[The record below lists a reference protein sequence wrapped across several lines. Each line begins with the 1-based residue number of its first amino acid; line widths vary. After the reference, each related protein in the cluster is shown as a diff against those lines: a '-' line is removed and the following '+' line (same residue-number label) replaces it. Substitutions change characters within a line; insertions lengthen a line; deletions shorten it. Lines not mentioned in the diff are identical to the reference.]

1 MITDNSGSTRP
12 FFAEF
17 VVAAKLWRV
26 WLHMGLQDVKSRFRS
41 SALGPAWI
49 LVNLAAVIGAI
60 GLIYGRLFHQ
70 PMNEFLPFLTLGLVI
85 WGFISS
91 SLVDGCS
98 AFVVAEGYIKQF
110 PFPKIIYLYRA
121 IVPYTVVFAVGLF
134 VFFICMAFY
143 QRHIGLGALWA
154 VPCFML
160 FLLINFF
167 HLVIVAHVGVRFRD
181 LPHLLGS
188 LIQIAFYLTPVI
200 FTVAMLKDRGMAF
213 VYMFNPLY
221 YLIEILRYPL
231 LNSEAPPA
239 EVVYVSLSYCV
250 LVGLIAIYVVKKMSK
265 QIVYVL

>member
-1 MITDNSGSTRP
+1 MITYNSGSSRP
-12 FFAEF
+12 SLAEF
-17 VVAAKLWRV
+17 VSAAKLWRV

-49 LVNLAAVIGAI
+49 LINLGAVIAAV

-85 WGFISS
+85 WAFIGS
-91 SLVDGCS
+91 SLTEGS
-98 AFVVAEGYIKQF
+98 MAFIIAEGYIKQF

-121 IVPYTVVFAVGLF
+121 MVPYVVVFMIGLF
-134 VFFICMAFY
+134 VFFVCMALY
-143 QRHIGLGALWA
+143 QRHIGWGALWA
-154 VPCFML
+154 IPGFVL
-160 FLLINFF
+160 FLVINFF

-200 FTVAMLKDRGMAF
+200 FTVTMLKDRGLAF

-231 LNSEAPPA
+231 LNSEPPPA
-239 EVVYVSLSYCV
+239 EVIYVSLAYCV
-250 LVGLIAIYVVKKMSK
+250 VAGIVATIVVKKMS
-265 QIVYVL
+265 QRIVYVL